1 MRQTINAARQAQASF
16 ARARDLLVHD
26 PVGILGSPDGAG
38 PKRRR
43 FPADLSVQVGR
54 TGVIH
59 VQVEIEIRA
68 VHLDADSAR
77 WDMTWHA
84 IDHPRLFPVFE
95 GTLAL
100 EPAERGGTIV
110 RMTGSYEPP
119 FGPVGAVGDGVMRH
133 RVAHTSIERY
143 LGSIA
148 GNIDRTV
155 TEQMAS
161 EPAPLATHDALRP

>member
-1 MRQTINAARQAQASF
+1 MRQPINATQKVRASF
-16 ARARDLLVHD
+16 ACARDLLVHD
-26 PVGILGSPDGAG
+26 PVGTLGSPEGAG

-59 VQVEIEIRA
+59 VRVEIEIRA
-68 VHLDADSAR
+68 VHLDHDSAR

-84 IDHPRLFPVFE
+84 IDHPHLFPVFE
-95 GTLAL
+95 GTLGL
-100 EPAERGGTIV
+100 EPAERGGTIL

-119 FGPVGAVGDGVMRH
+119 IGPVGAVGDSVMRH
-133 RVAHTSIERY
+133 RVARQSIERY
-143 LGSIA
+143 LRSIA
-148 GNIDRTV
+148 GHINRTV

-161 EPAPLATHDALRP
+161 GPAPLATHEALRP